1 MITQEIK
8 LKIHEEAELFSAF
21 DPDQTLLSEEV
32 AAYLERNCLDKYR
45 SDNEDYLFH
54 IYSDT
59 PVNEDSVK
67 TKLKNYFSREKDNIS
82 YSVKR
87 LTLKQICLAVIGVLV
102 LAFWY
107 FLSVHSKSAGV
118 VKLEIISIIG
128 WVSIWEAASISIMQR
143 PELVRMKKAYDRI
156 ANARIIIDVDSGQTG
171 RQSGR

>member
-1 MITQEIK
+1 MNTQEIK
-8 LKIHEEAELFSAF
+8 LKIHEEADLFSAC

-32 AAYLERNCLDKYR
+32 ASYLERNYLDKYT
-45 SDNEDYLFH
+45 SANEGYIFH

-59 PVNEDSVK
+59 PVNEESVK
-67 TKLKNYFSREKDNIS
+67 SKLLNYFSGEKENIS
-82 YSVKR
+82 CSVKR
-87 LTLKQICLAVIGVLV
+87 LTMKQICLTVIGVLV

-107 FLSVHSKSAGV
+107 FLSGKLESAGV

-143 PELVRMKKAYDRI
+143 PELVRVKKAYDRI

-171 RQSGR
+171 K